1 MILDLKQFG
10 ASMFLGFDGGL
21 GEFIELVSR
30 LELGYLEVK
39 CEPGLLYP
47 REISPAKK
55 VELKKALQE
64 HEVTPTVHASFY
76 DINLASLNPL
86 IREASARQLLE
97 CIKLAHDLGAEIVV
111 VHPGELPGD
120 YPEDCLPLSRENF
133 IEGLQGALELAEELG
148 VTIALENKARGRNRG
163 LIHSPKEHLDL
174 IEALDSPN
182 CRVAFDVG
190 HAHTFGLDLIG
201 YLERVLP
208 HLVEVHLHDNDG
220 SMDYHRP
227 LGGGTIEFEPL
238 LLALS
243 QWGYHGPLILE
254 MTSVEDLKQS
264 KEYLNRIRTF
274 RFG

>member
-1 MILDLKQFG
+1 MTLDLKQFG
-10 ASMFLGFDGGL
+10 ASMFLGFEGGA
-21 GEFIELVSR
+21 GEFVELVDR

-47 REISPAKK
+47 REISP
-55 VELKKALQE
+55 VERAELREALRGQG
-64 HEVTPTVHASFY
+64 VTPTAHASFY

-97 CIKLAHDLGAEIVV
+97 CIELAHDLGAEIVV

-120 YPEDCLPLSRENF
+120 YPEGLLPLSRGNL
-133 IEGLQGALELAEELG
+133 IEGLQKALVVAEALG
-148 VTIALENKARGRNRG
+148 VTLALENKARGRNRG
-163 LIHSPKEHLDL
+163 LIHSPEEHLNL

-182 CRVAFDVG
+182 CRAAFDVG
-190 HAHTFGLDLIG
+190 HAHTFGLNLLR
-201 YLERVLP
+201 YLELILP
-208 HLVEVHLHDNDG
+208 YLVEVHLHDNDG
-220 SMDYHRP
+220 SRDRHRP

-254 MTSVEDLKQS
+254 MTSVEDLKRS
-264 KEYLNRIRTF
+264 KEYLMSRALAL
-274 RFG
+274 